1 MPNDLNTILQP
12 RPDFTRQ
19 LKLGT
24 DDAKGLGLQRGD
36 LLLIDTSI
44 APEFGDIVVANIS
57 GRWRP
62 RLLQRMSGRII
73 LTAKTF
79 STPDNHFEVW
89 SQLDLLGVVTFSIH
103 ACAGTSRNTNNSLRV
118 RPTLRPIRT

>member
-1 MPNDLNTILQP
+1 MPKDLNPLLQP

-24 DDAKGLGLQRGD
+24 DDAQGLGLHRGD

-44 APEFGDIVVANIS
+44 APKFGDIVVANIS

-62 RLLQRMSGRII
+62 RLLRRMSGRII
-73 LTAKTF
+73 LTAKTLL
-79 STPDNHFEVW
+79 TPDHHFEVW
-89 SQLDLLGVVTFSIH
+89 AQLDLLGVVTFSIH
-103 ACAGTSRNTNNSLRV
+103 AHAGTSRTAQNHLKV
-118 RPTLRPIRT
+118 RPAPRAIQS